1 MAVRE
6 ILTGHDPQQ
15 IITLL
20 DINGARY
27 CDQVQAV
34 TFGGQTWAPL
44 DFTAQ
49 QQSDGYSALEIK
61 VSVSRHL
68 AAVAPCRLMRVGG
81 SDVLYDAQGLDV
93 ISIDSG
99 PGLCE
104 ISLGYLAA
112 TTPSMRTY
120 SVDRYHGLRRYSD
133 PELPAQ
139 QVYGEDAGKNAQ
151 WYPGKNIRDAIDR
164 YQDFRER
171 GGVQSIRRAALQPV
185 RTANALIGRFVAR
198 FNAKRSVEEP
208 GSPYMPS
215 ATLSNQ
221 PFPDRAIPERFGR
234 SVFAPDIAH
243 PAYCNGS
250 GTTVT
255 RRNVL
260 CLGVGRYAVHRIWV
274 GGTLAWKDGASTG
287 NVAGLVVYQLEPGEQ
302 MALDYISVNSGPP
315 LDANWQPLTNQARY
329 EVDTADY
336 SVTWMAASGS
346 TETPDVPQ
354 EGLFFHR
361 DNTSLTLPAGVVLAN
376 SGLRSSVLGKLPTSG
391 ISTNQVYVANVVPIY
406 TRISFDQIRAVA
418 RRSSSLGP
426 NLALFTGT
434 VDGSSK
440 IGDLAFNTI
449 SISGTNYVTGTLTL
463 SRSGLQMIA
472 AGTTLMSNA
481 AKVYA
486 ADISIRPTYR
496 PQVAHPD
503 ASHLRVDYTA
513 TAENMAL
520 PIIVE
525 ATRLID
531 GVPDDGIG
539 AAAYSLAVSAFG
551 SASVDQASFLAVPGS
566 CGGADYLGSAPWEL
580 VRGLLETANA
590 RPVWRA
596 GKLYAVINEPS
607 AAAMLLTP
615 RSMAQLTTTRSNK
628 PKPIDAVSVEY
639 TEGTTGAASSVLF
652 APPGMAGTAVSS
664 LAMPFCRDQATA
676 DQIARASY
684 LNSYRQ
690 AAVATVEMA
699 DDALALAPLDRVLLA
714 APDYG
719 EALAWGLLLPGDDWT
734 ASAPADAVA
743 CVAYVR
749 NADGSPF
756 GPVAAMLGGNGR
768 IYGAA
773 STPAVTLPTHGAEWA
788 AWERTP
794 RRWAVADM
802 RQGGNGSWSV
812 DLVEELD

>member
-6 ILTGHDPQQ
+6 VLTGHDPQQ
-15 IITLL
+15 IIRLL

-27 CDQVQAV
+27 CDQSQAV
-34 TFGGQTWAPL
+34 TFGGMTWAPL

-49 QQSDGYSALEIK
+49 QQSDGYSPIEIK
-61 VSVSRHL
+61 VSTSRHI
-68 AAVAPCRLMRVGG
+68 AAVAPCRLMIVAG

-104 ISLGYLAA
+104 IVLGYLAA
-112 TTPSMRTY
+112 TAPSMRTY

-133 PELPAQ
+133 PELPDQ
-139 QVYGEDAGKNAQ
+139 QVYGEDASRTAAL
-151 WYPGKNIRDAIDR
+151 YPGKKIRAAIDR
-164 YQDFRER
+164 YQDFRAA
-171 GGVQSIRRAALQPV
+171 GGVQSIRRAALQPI
-185 RTANALIGRFVAR
+185 RTANALIGRFAAR
-198 FNAKRSVEEP
+198 FNSRRSVADP
-208 GSPYMPS
+208 GTPYTPDAS
-215 ATLSNQ
+215 LSNA

-234 SVFAPDIAH
+234 TVFAADIAH

-250 GTTVT
+250 ETTVT

-274 GGTLAWKDGASTG
+274 GGTLAWQDGASTG

-302 MALDYISVNSGPP
+302 MALDYISLNSGPP
-315 LDANWQPLTNQARY
+315 LDAGWQALANQDRY

-346 TETPDVPQ
+346 TETPSVPQ
-354 EGLFFHR
+354 DGRFFHR
-361 DNTSLTLPAGVVLAN
+361 DNTTLTLPAGVVLST
-376 SGLRSSVLGKLPTSG
+376 SGMRSSVLGKLPASG
-391 ISTNQVYVANVVPIY
+391 VYSFKSYVANVSPVY
-406 TRISFDQIRAVA
+406 TRIPFDEIRTVA
-418 RRSSSLGP
+418 RRSVTGPSL
-426 NLALFTGT
+426 AIFTGT
-434 VDGSSK
+434 VDGSQLVA
-440 IGDLAFNTI
+440 DLALNAI
-449 SISGTNYVTGTLTL
+449 SLSGTNYSTGTLSL
-463 SRSGLQMIA
+463 SRAGLQMIA
-472 AGTTLMSNA
+472 AGTTLMSNT

-486 ADISIRPTYR
+486 ADLSIKPTYR

-525 ATRLID
+525 ATRIVD

-539 AAAYSLAVSAFG
+539 AAAYSVAVAAFG
-551 SASVDQASFLAVPGS
+551 AARVDQASFLAVPGS
-566 CGGADYLGSAPWEL
+566 CGGCDYLGSAPWDI

-596 GKLYAVINEPS
+596 GKLYAAINEPS
-607 AAAMLLTP
+607 APAMLLTP
-615 RSMAQLTTTRSNK
+615 RSLSQATITRSNR
-628 PKPIDAVSVEY
+628 PKPIDGVSVEY
-639 TEGTTGAASSVLF
+639 VDGTTGAPSSVLF
-652 APPGMAGTAVSS
+652 SPPGAAGSS
-664 LAMPFCRDQATA
+664 INALSMPYCRDQATA
-676 DQIARASY
+676 DAIARASY

-690 AAVATVEMA
+690 GAVASVEIA

-714 APDYG
+714 APAYG
-719 EALAWGLLLPGDDWT
+719 EALAWGLLLPGDSWT
-734 ASAPADAVA
+734 SAAPADAVA

-756 GPVAAMLGGNGR
+756 GPVAAMLGGDGR

-773 STPAVTLPTHGAEWA
+773 ATPTVTLPTHGAEWA
-788 AWERTP
+788 AWEREP

-802 RQGGNGSWSV
+802 RQSGGGTWTV